1 MIRPSVPLPVALLKT
16 AILLAPLLD
25 AAVLAP
31 TAQTESVGA
40 VHLVGQGLREYTFPA
55 RPAGLRGRVTCS
67 SAIYV
72 VWDSRLACRYVGSV
86 ARGGPTAVPD
96 RVAEHLGQSA
106 AGRRK
111 RSLWALLT
119 VLPLGPAYS
128 LETVRAAEGWAA
140 RLLAPMDGSA
150 HPRVDLAATPTVLAL
165 RSLEESR
172 NLKSARSE
180 RPPAEASH

>member
-16 AILLAPLLD
+16 ATFLAPLLD
-25 AAVLAP
+25 ATVLASTTQRGP
-31 TAQTESVGA
+31 VGA
-40 VHLVGQGLREYTFPA
+40 ICPLGQGLREYTFPA
-55 RPAGLRGRVTCS
+55 RPAALRGRVTSS

-119 VLPLGPAYS
+119 VLPVGPAYS

-150 HPRVDLAATPTVLAL
+150 HPRVDLAATPTALAR
-165 RSLEESR
+165 RSLEESQ
-172 NLKSARSE
+172 N
-180 RPPAEASH
+180 